1 MWAGLMQM
9 SPGRIVSYKPGSK
22 QTNSWSYKQK
32 FSHTVALSFGG
43 KFYPWRMYLAISGTF

>member
-43 KFYPWRMYLAISGTF
+43 KFYPWRMYLAISGAF